1 VGEDVSGPRAALV
14 PGQVRRVSPTVCRV
28 EPFAGS
34 SADDIEQLRWV
45 ARTYARRV
53 PFGCDW
59 SLDRWGQEILFADG
73 DVACRV
79 WLLAYVRR
87 FTTTDRAIKLPYTG
101 LTADGNLTVH

>member
-1 VGEDVSGPRAALV
+1 MGTNVSGPGAALA

-59 SLDRWGQEILFADG
+59 SLDRWGQEILFVDG
-73 DVACRV
+73 DVACQV
-79 WLLAYVRR
+79 WLLAYMRR
-87 FTTTDRAIKLPYTG
+87 FMATDRAKKVPCMPPAL
-101 LTADGNLTVH
+101 DENLTVH